1 MHTGTLLPTGSTPSP
16 TGSTSVLN
24 DHVAGVYR
32 YAARKGAI
40 DAVDAVAEDLDLE
53 VHQVT
58 EAVERLLETRLLR
71 VEDAEGLLLPVD
83 PEVAAA
89 LLVSPMERE
98 IYQRRELIA
107 RIREWAD
114 VFRHDYERTGR
125 AANELSAVE
134 RVGGTVEVG
143 GYLRVAGDACRHDV
157 LVLQS
162 TKQDDGEFDDFL
174 RVCASLLARGIT
186 VRIISQHRSRAD
198 LVARMKLKGLI
209 DAGAQVRTVSH
220 IPRAAVVFDESLAV
234 LLGSADGKA
243 TAARVRND
251 DVVQFLLDVF
261 DHLWDAATPLECFES
276 GYADVADDLHQTI
289 AGLMAKGFTDE
300 VLARK
305 LGMSVRTCRRHIAEL
320 MRNLDAVSR
329 FQAGVQAARRSL
341 VEGA

>member
-1 MHTGTLLPTGSTPSP
+1 MQSGTLLPNGSA
-16 TGSTSVLN
+16 SVLHEHIAN
-24 DHVAGVYR
+24 VYR

-40 DAVDAVAEDLDLE
+40 DAVETVAEDLELE
-53 VHQVT
+53 VSAVT

-71 VEDAEGLLLPVD
+71 AEDAGRLLVPVD

-107 RIREWAD
+107 RIHEWAE
-114 VFRHDYERTGR
+114 VFRRDYTRNGR
-125 AANELSAVE
+125 PATELSSVE
-134 RVGGTVEVG
+134 RVGGAVEVG
-143 GYLRVAGDACRHDV
+143 GYLKLAGDACREDV
-157 LVLQS
+157 LVLRA
-162 TKQDDGEFDDFL
+162 TNDAEGFDDFL
-174 RVCASLLARGIT
+174 PVCSSLLARGVA
-186 VRIISQHRSRAD
+186 VRIICQHRTRAD
-198 LVARMKLKGLI
+198 LVARMTLKGLI
-209 DAGAQVRTVSH
+209 DSGAQVRTVSH
-220 IPRAAVVFDESLAV
+220 VPRAAVVFDRSVAV
-234 LLGSADGKA
+234 LLGSADGKT
-243 TAARVRND
+243 TASRVRDD

-261 DHLWDAATPLECFES
+261 NHLWDAATPLECFES

-341 VEGA
+341 VQGG